1 MGVVYVSNLES
12 GTVTGQTA
20 RSKGGKTS
28 LVRQLSKRVIL
39 IHELGQLGR
48 SEELFDCSCNRF
60 DIDQDCGE
68 IPSMSCVVIRSRT
81 HAPYGT
87 DRCGTGSE
95 AAHLRHGSTVAQV
108 VDIIGISCAVFQMH
122 VVVDGSENI
131 FLCDMFRNQVVNVTF
146 DRPV

>member
-39 IHELGQLGR
+39 IHELGQLEDPKNSLIAAVTGLILIR
-48 SEELFDCSCNRF
+48 
-60 DIDQDCGE
+60 DCGE

-81 HAPYGT
+81 T
-87 DRCGTGSE
+87 RSI
-95 AAHLRHGSTVAQV
+95 R
-108 VDIIGISCAVFQMH
+108 
-122 VVVDGSENI
+122 
-131 FLCDMFRNQVVNVTF
+131 
-146 DRPV
+146 DRPMRYWF